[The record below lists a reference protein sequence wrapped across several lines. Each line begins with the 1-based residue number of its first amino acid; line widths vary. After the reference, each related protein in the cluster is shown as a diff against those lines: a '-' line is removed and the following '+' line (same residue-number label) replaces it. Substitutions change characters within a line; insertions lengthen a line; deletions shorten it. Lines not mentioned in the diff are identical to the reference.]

1 MNQFRPVQRQN
12 VVNMVFDQMLDK
24 IIGGEWPPDSK
35 IPSENELRS
44 SLSVSRDTVR
54 EAIKRLGALGLL
66 ESKQGKGT
74 FVRKVDVGFYL
85 NLVVPSLFLDEHDS
99 VNILQ
104 FMKAIQAE
112 SVRFACRKATEKDIH
127 VLEDLLE
134 KMKDSSD
141 YEDYFTYDI
150 GFHCYLSEI
159 TQNQMFVKS
168 MDIASK
174 LLHVNL
180 KDIAVI
186 HGSKQ
191 SIEQHKGC
199 LEALAGR
206 REEEAVKIM
215 VRHYDMLAIRLGDY
229 LKEKNEEKK

>member
-1 MNQFRPVQRQN
+1 MQ
-12 VVNMVFDQMLDK
+12 
-24 IIGGEWPPDSK
+24 WPPDSK

-112 SVRFACRKATEKDIH
+112 SVRFACRKAREEDIR

-134 KMKDSSD
+134 KMKDSGD

-150 GFHCYLSEI
+150 GF
-159 TQNQMFVKS
+159 
-168 MDIASK
+168 
-174 LLHVNL
+174 
-180 KDIAVI
+180 
-186 HGSKQ
+186 
-191 SIEQHKGC
+191 
-199 LEALAGR
+199 
-206 REEEAVKIM
+206 
-215 VRHYDMLAIRLGDY
+215 
-229 LKEKNEEKK
+229 

>member
-1 MNQFRPVQRQN
+1 MQ
-12 VVNMVFDQMLDK
+12 
-24 IIGGEWPPDSK
+24 WPPDSK

-112 SVRFACRKATEKDIH
+112 SVRFACRKATEEDIR

-134 KMKDSSD
+134 KMKDSGD

-150 GFHCYLSEI
+150 GF
-159 TQNQMFVKS
+159 
-168 MDIASK
+168 
-174 LLHVNL
+174 
-180 KDIAVI
+180 
-186 HGSKQ
+186 
-191 SIEQHKGC
+191 
-199 LEALAGR
+199 
-206 REEEAVKIM
+206 
-215 VRHYDMLAIRLGDY
+215 
-229 LKEKNEEKK
+229 